1 LFTLFEKT
9 LNQPLCLISITID
22 KLNIMI
28 KNTFFYALVCL
39 ASFSF
44 VGCSDDTVEPDPQP
58 VTTPSNTIV
67 DIAGGADFTTLA
79 AALTRVGLIE
89 TLQGEGPFTVF
100 APTNAAF
107 DALLTELKIDG
118 LDKVSDAQLTEILLN
133 HVVSGKVLSTDL
145 TAGYINTLA
154 TGAQQTKVSLLVN
167 LTSGVRLND
176 RAAVTTADVDAD
188 NGVVHVIDKVLTVP
202 SIVNAALANANFSI
216 LVAALTDERLQDAD
230 FITILSGD
238 GPFTVF
244 APTNAAF
251 QALLD
256 SNEEWESLAD
266 IDAATLEAVLKY
278 HVIAGD
284 NVTANEITD
293 GLTPTTFEGSTFT
306 INTTDGVVIT
316 DKGGN
321 ESTVQIADVQTSNGV
336 IHAISRVL
344 LPIE

>member
-1 LFTLFEKT
+1 
-9 LNQPLCLISITID
+9 
-22 KLNIMI
+22 MI
-28 KNTFFYALVCL
+28 KNTLLYSMLFMASL
-39 ASFSF
+39 AF
-44 VGCSDDTVEPDPQP
+44 VGCSDDTEEPDPQP
-58 VTTPSNTIV
+58 VTTASNTIV

-79 AALTRVGLIE
+79 TALTRVSLIE

-107 DALLTELKIDG
+107 EELLTELKIDG
-118 LDKVSDAQLTEILLN
+118 LDKVSDAVLTQILLN

-145 TAGYINTLA
+145 ATGYVSTLA
-154 TGAQQTKVSLLVN
+154 DGAQQTKVSLYVD
-167 LTSGVRLND
+167 LTAGVKLNN
-176 RAAVTTADVDAD
+176 RATVTTPDVVAD
-188 NGVVHVIDKVLTVP
+188 NGVVHVIDRVLLVP
-202 SIVNAALANANFSI
+202 NVVDAAVANPNFSI
-216 LVAALTDERLQDAD
+216 LVAALTDERLAEVD
-230 FITILSGD
+230 FVTILKGD

-251 QALLD
+251 EALLA
-256 SNEEWESLAD
+256 SNDDWESLAD

-278 HVIAGD
+278 HVIAGE
-284 NVTANEITD
+284 NVTASEITD